1 MSKIKFRV
9 PVSRGNNS
17 HNSAHVRQP
26 HRDFLS
32 MGQTAERR
40 ASHQGNLGWDGRD
53 IPLSCSSPQ
62 RARPICVAP
71 AYALH
76 SAAGDRKGFH
86 LCGDLAFGPSHLIR
100 RSCIIY
106 LRRFRLFAAVHPTH
120 SASLLGAFVKVR
132 NANST
137 RAAHRRALSVRM
149 AFSHFAHRGWTS
161 ARLAGAPSGS
171 ALAALLPF
179 VVRSRQ
185 TADGRRE
192 RADSCR

>member
-1 MSKIKFRV
+1 M
-9 PVSRGNNS
+9 
-17 HNSAHVRQP
+17 SAHRGP

-32 MGQTAERR
+32 MGQTAEGC
-40 ASHQGNLGWDGRD
+40 ALHQGNLGWDGRD
-53 IPLSCSSPQ
+53 IPLVLFPATGPSH
-62 RARPICVAP
+62 CVAP

-106 LRRFRLFAAVHPTH
+106 LRRFRLFAAVHPTY
-120 SASLLGAFVKVR
+120 SASVLGAFVKVR

-149 AFSHFAHRGWTS
+149 AFSRIAHRGWTS

-179 VVRSRQ
+179 VVVRSRQ

-192 RADSCR
+192 RADSCH

>member
-1 MSKIKFRV
+1 VEGKACLHIEDRTGTFSQWGRRPRDALRIKAISAGMGEIYPSSALPRDGPV
-9 PVSRGNNS
+9 PLRRTG
-17 HNSAHVRQP
+17 VR
-26 HRDFLS
+26 S
-32 MGQTAERR
+32 
-40 ASHQGNLGWDGRD
+40 
-53 IPLSCSSPQ
+53 PLSGGRQERVSSLRGP
-62 RARPICVAP
+62 RIRPISLNSQV
-71 AYALH
+71 LH
-76 SAAGDRKGFH
+76 N
-86 LCGDLAFGPSHLIR
+86 L
-100 RSCIIY
+100 

-120 SASLLGAFVKVR
+120 SASVLGAFVKVR